1 MDNLFIS
8 SGIPL
13 KKLEKHFNVV
23 PKNKFYCEV
32 SDGEYTAIGVLNDE
46 GNSDILT
53 GFGLHNEEKL
63 AFILKKFIKVFPV
76 SHFINERDGYFEE
89 LFHTEVTDDFDFNK
103 FRAPFIEKGD
113 KYVSELI
120 NTYTK

>member
-76 SHFINERDGYFEE
+76 ILLMNVTAILKSCFIRK
-89 LFHTEVTDDFDFNK
+89 LLM
-103 FRAPFIEKGD
+103 ILI
-113 KYVSELI
+113 LI
-120 NTYTK
+120 NLGLLL